1 MHISL
6 MLLFAD
12 GLMNSFYL
20 YIIIPKVYQSNNN
33 EKHNCVID
41 YKATYIAFC
50 QHFLGCSNGFSVYCA
65 MLLKEPDISINMI
78 AEGKEIKV
86 TKRKYKD

>member
-1 MHISL
+1 MKNTIV
-6 MLLFAD
+6 
-12 GLMNSFYL
+12 YL
-20 YIIIPKVYQSNNN
+20 
-33 EKHNCVID
+33 D

-65 MLLKEPDISINMI
+65 MLLKKPDIFINMI

-86 TKRKYKD
+86 TKRKDKD

>member
-33 EKHNCVID
+33 KKTTIVYLD

-65 MLLKEPDISINMI
+65 MLLKKPDILINMI
-78 AEGKEIKV
+78 AEGKEIKA
-86 TKRKYKD
+86 